1 MRGLKVSTKIGLGYL
16 CLAIISATLVGFL
29 MVLLVSVKQ
38 SSVFLAD
45 DVMPLMRQTGALE
58 RAIADLD
65 LNMRG
70 FYYSQDEAFFKK
82 AQDILPETDKL
93 LRESQNNL
101 AKFNS
106 QGRVELTDIVNQLS
120 REVVEIKK
128 QMEANGQTMTELKDA
143 RDNFR
148 DLHDEA
154 FDRISKLYDQVQEIM
169 AEANANGAQA
179 DAERMD
185 RFVLWCDG
193 LWDNYEA
200 AKVLF
205 WQGQAL
211 RSFQEMNQATESM
224 RGVSK
229 ALKGLA
235 NEPDLDEVLKPFV
248 RDLEISIPASIGAMN
263 EFYRNWGESEG
274 QNQTLSNM
282 LKKASETINSLYHK
296 TESLALAGAKDTR
309 SKVAEAL
316 IAAAVGLTLML
327 AVALIGAF
335 LIIRSIT
342 GSIYRAI
349 GQLIDSAV
357 QVDQNAGQFAT
368 VAHELANGAQ
378 ENSASLNEVSSALE
392 ELSSMTRQNSENSE
406 LGNSIMAETH
416 NAMDAARTSMNQ
428 LTKAMDEISSSSSG
442 SEIGKIIKTIDEIAF
457 QTNLLALNA
466 AVEAARAGEAGSG
479 FAVVADEVRNLAQR
493 SAEAA
498 RNTAELIAFTIN
510 NINAGT
516 TLTRSTDEHFGTMAH
531 GLVKVGQVMGEV
543 ASASQEQFSSLTH
556 IDHAMKQMEIVTRKN
571 ATEADHSASTSQA
584 LTNQSTELMETV
596 TDLRRLF

>member
-1 MRGLKVSTKIGLGYL
+1 MRGIKVSSKIGLGYL
-16 CLAIISATLVGFL
+16 CLVIISAALVSFL
-29 MVLLVSVKQ
+29 IVLLVSVKQ

-45 DVMPLMRQTGALE
+45 DAMPLMRQTGALE
-58 RAIADLD
+58 RSIAGLN

-70 FYYSQDEAFFKK
+70 FYYSQDEAFFKT
-82 AQDILPETDKL
+82 AQDILPETDRL
-93 LRESQNNL
+93 LRETQNNL

-106 QGRVELTDIVNQLS
+106 QGRGELTDIVNQLH
-120 REVVEIKK
+120 REVGEIKK
-128 QMEANGQTMTELKDA
+128 QMEANGQTMTKLKDA

-154 FDRISKLYDQVQEIM
+154 FERISKLYDQVREIM
-169 AEANANGAQA
+169 AQANENGAQA

-200 AKVLF
+200 AKVFF

-211 RSFQEMNQATESM
+211 RSSKEMNQADESM
-224 RGVSK
+224 RDVSK

-235 NEPDLDEVLKPFV
+235 DEPDLDEVLKPFV
-248 RDLEISIPASIGAMN
+248 SDLELSIPASIEAMN
-263 EFYRNWGESEG
+263 EFYRNWGEGEG
-274 QNQTLSNM
+274 RNQTLSNM

-296 TESLALAGAKDTR
+296 TESLALAGANDTR

-327 AVALIGAF
+327 VVGLIGAF
-335 LIIRSIT
+335 LTIRSIT
-342 GSIYRAI
+342 GSINRAI
-349 GQLIDSAV
+349 GQLTDSAV

-406 LGNSIMAETH
+406 LGNSIMSETH
-416 NAMDAARTSMNQ
+416 NAMDAARASMNQ
-428 LTKAMDEISSSSSG
+428 LTKAMDEISSSG

-466 AVEAARAGEAGSG
+466 AVEAAR
-479 FAVVADEVRNLAQR
+479 
-493 SAEAA
+493 
-498 RNTAELIAFTIN
+498 NTAELIASTIN

-516 TLTRSTDEHFGTMAH
+516 SLTRSTDEHFGTMAQ

-571 ATEADHSASTSQA
+571 ATEADHSASASQA